1 MKIIPVIDYQ
11 RGNVVL
17 AQKGNR
23 NKYRAISSVLCAESD
38 LISVI
43 DGILT
48 LAAFKTIYIADLDSI
63 ENHHPDNES
72 LWSQLCSHYPDIEFW
87 IDLGNGAESWQ
98 RLMNN
103 TINAR
108 PVIGTESYS
117 DSNQLAHILNVISA
131 FNPLLSVD
139 IKDDMILG
147 PSNLLREFNAWP
159 DEVIILS
166 LSQVGSNDGPDINS
180 IQSIRKYLSSST
192 LHYGGG
198 IRDTDD
204 IKLLDSL
211 GIHGVMLANSLH
223 TGSLS
228 KDHLEKFTL

>member
-23 NKYRAISSVLCAESD
+23 NEYQVISSVLCEESD
-38 LISVI
+38 LISII

-48 LAAFKTIYIADLDSI
+48 LAAFKTIYIADLDCI
-63 ENHHPDNES
+63 ENHRLDNKS

-87 IDLGNGAESWQ
+87 IDLGNAAESWQ
-98 RLMNN
+98 QLMSN

-117 DSNQLAHILNVISA
+117 DSNQLTHTLNVISA

-139 IKDDMILG
+139 IKSAKILG
-147 PSNLLREFNAWP
+147 PANLLLEFNAWP
-159 DEVIILS
+159 DEIIILS
-166 LSQVGSNDGPDINS
+166 LSQVGSDCGPDINS
-180 IQSIRKYLSSST
+180 IQSIRKYLSGHT

-211 GIHGVMLANSLH
+211 GIHSVMLANSLH
-223 TGSLS
+223 TGSVG